1 MTRKANFIDLKETA
15 AIESENEKARTLRLV
30 SGRKIKISS
39 REHEDLLEIYE
50 PQGEMVLKVRLTEN
64 GPVMVVE
71 GCRLALNSS
80 ESITLRAPTIEIFAE
95 EKALVES
102 KGTLKIDSAKEM
114 GIHSDDDIRVVGKI
128 IHLN

>member
-1 MTRKANFIDLKETA
+1 MTGKAHLVDLQNTA
-15 AIESENEKARTLRLV
+15 AVESRNESPRILRLT
-30 SGRKIKISS
+30 SGREMKVSS
-39 REHEDLLEIYE
+39 RENEDLLEIFE
-50 PQGEMVLKVRLTEN
+50 PEGELVLKVRLTET

-80 ESITLRAPTIEIFAE
+80 ESIVLRAPTIEICAE

-102 KGTLKIDSAKEM
+102 KGELKIDSVKEM

-128 IHLN
+128 IRLN